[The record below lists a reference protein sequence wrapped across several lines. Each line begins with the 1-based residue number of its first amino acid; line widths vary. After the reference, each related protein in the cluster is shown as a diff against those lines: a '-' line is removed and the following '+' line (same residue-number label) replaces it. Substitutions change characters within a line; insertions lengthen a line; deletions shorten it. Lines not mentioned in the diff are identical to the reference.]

1 MVGQGILD
9 EAIVSRPSG
18 KSPIGYKFE
27 SDKLQSCLR
36 LMSPIHESQRKAGR
50 AGAGAVE
57 HIESDRDKL
66 LKAKLRRELAL
77 GRLKEL
83 QVAEMEGRLIDAS
96 KVKDAAFSTAR
107 RVRDALFTVCDRVSA
122 ILAAQNDEIEVRRI
136 LNAEIRIAL
145 EELSK
150 DDD

>member
-1 MVGQGILD
+1 MIRQGILD

-18 KSPIGYKFE
+18 KGPIGYQFE

-50 AGAGAVE
+50 GSAGDGP
-57 HIESDRDKL
+57 ESDRDKL

-77 GRLKEL
+77 GRIKEIEI
-83 QVAEMEGRLIDAS
+83 AEMEGRLVDAA
-96 KVKDAAFSTAR
+96 KVKDAAFSCAR

-122 ILAAQNDEIEVRRI
+122 ILAAQNEETEVRRI

-150 DDD
+150 GDD